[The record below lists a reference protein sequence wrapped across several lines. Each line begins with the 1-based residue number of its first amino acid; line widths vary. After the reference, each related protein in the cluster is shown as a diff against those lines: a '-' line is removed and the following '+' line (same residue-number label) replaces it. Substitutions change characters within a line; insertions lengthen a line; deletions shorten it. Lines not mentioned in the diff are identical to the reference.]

1 MSKQNIVKPR
11 IPSGVMELLPRE
23 QACFQRMLDTIR
35 ETYESFGFQG
45 LDTST
50 MELTKVL
57 LTKSGGDTEK
67 QVYFVQS
74 TGSLKQG
81 YDPDMA
87 LRFDLTVPL
96 ARYVAQNER
105 NLPFPFRRYQ
115 IAKVYRGES
124 AQAGRYREFYQCDI
138 DVVGRE
144 KLSLT
149 ADAEMP
155 AIISALFRKLN
166 IGSFTIK
173 MSNRKILQGLLVS
186 LGLEE
191 AEKRTVVVRLIDK
204 ADKVGLDKVLEDL
217 RSLEELTLS
226 EEAVN
231 SIKSFLEI
239 NGDARRVLAGLEEL
253 GIENEEYKNGVA
265 EMTEVI
271 DNLEAM
277 GVPKEDYVVDTSI
290 ARGLDYY
297 TGTVYETFLDD
308 YKKLG
313 SICSGGRY
321 ENLTAFYSKAKLPGV
336 GISIGAT
343 RLFYQ
348 LNKAGLLGN
357 PRSSVDVMFAELSTD
372 LRGKC
377 FELANELRSVGIKT
391 CVWTEG
397 TKFKKQMTYADKA
410 GIPYVIFLGEDEMA
424 KKQAK
429 VKNMQS
435 GEQTDVP
442 LDNLASYL
450 QMKVA
455 QH

>member
-45 LDTST
+45 LDTTT

-231 SIKSFLEI
+231 SIKAFLEI
-239 NGDARRVLAGLEEL
+239 NGDARQVLAGLEEL
-253 GIENEEYKNGVA
+253 GIENEEYKTGVA

-410 GIPYVIFLGEDEMA
+410 GIPFVIFIGEDEIA
-424 KKQAK
+424 KNQAR
-429 VKNMQS
+429 VKDMQN
-435 GEQTDVP
+435 GEQADVP

-450 QMKVA
+450 QMKFT

>member
-1 MSKQNIVKPR
+1 
-11 IPSGVMELLPRE
+11 
-23 QACFQRMLDTIR
+23 
-35 ETYESFGFQG
+35 
-45 LDTST
+45 
-50 MELTKVL
+50 
-57 LTKSGGDTEK
+57 
-67 QVYFVQS
+67 
-74 TGSLKQG
+74 
-81 YDPDMA
+81 
-87 LRFDLTVPL
+87 
-96 ARYVAQNER
+96 
-105 NLPFPFRRYQ
+105 
-115 IAKVYRGES
+115 
-124 AQAGRYREFYQCDI
+124 
-138 DVVGRE
+138 
-144 KLSLT
+144 
-149 ADAEMP
+149 
-155 AIISALFRKLN
+155 
-166 IGSFTIK
+166 
-173 MSNRKILQGLLVS
+173 
-186 LGLEE
+186 
-191 AEKRTVVVRLIDK
+191 
-204 ADKVGLDKVLEDL
+204 
-217 RSLEELTLS
+217 
-226 EEAVN
+226 
-231 SIKSFLEI
+231 
-239 NGDARRVLAGLEEL
+239 
-253 GIENEEYKNGVA
+253 
-265 EMTEVI
+265 MTEVI
-271 DNLEAM
+271 NNLEAM

-372 LRGKC
+372 LRSKC
-377 FELANELRSVGIKT
+377 FELANDLRSVGIKT

-429 VKNMQS
+429 VKDMQS

-442 LDNLASYL
+442 IDNLASYL
-450 QMKVA
+450 QMKLA